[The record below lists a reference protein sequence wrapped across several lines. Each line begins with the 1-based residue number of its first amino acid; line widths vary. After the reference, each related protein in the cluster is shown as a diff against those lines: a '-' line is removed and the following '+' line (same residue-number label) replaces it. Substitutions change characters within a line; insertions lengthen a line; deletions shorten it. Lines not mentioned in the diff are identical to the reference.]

1 MEGGTLFGL
10 SAALFNEILVEKGQ
24 VQQTN
29 FHEYRQIRMSD
40 APPVEVHIVDS
51 VETPGGVGETGAV
64 PAAAA
69 LVNAV
74 YAATGVR
81 ERRLPLSRF
90 GYFTV

>member
-1 MEGGTLFGL
+1 LFGL
-10 SAALFNEILVEKGQ
+10 SAALFNEVLVEKGQ

-29 FHEYRQIRMSD
+29 FHTYRQIRMSD
-40 APPVEVHIVDS
+40 APPVEVHLMPS
-51 VETPGGVGETGAV
+51 LESPGGVGETGAV

-74 YAATGVR
+74 HAATGVR

-90 GYFTV
+90 GYFSV